1 MTANLSPLSDKG
13 RAAVSLMAGAL
24 IGDMAAKRRA
34 TAAKPTFD
42 PAGASADITLAQAM
56 LTQAMARQVRALL
69 QSRHP
74 MGRALFLSNLARSGL
89 AQIDARAEGTD
100 LHMMGI
106 SVRASTPHAA
116 LARWADA
123 VDAGNRT

>member
-56 LTQAMARQVRALL
+56 LTQAMARQVREDDDQLDRLEQEVDELAVNLL
-69 QSRHP
+69 
-74 MGRALFLSNLARSGL
+74 A
-89 AQIDARAEGTD
+89 ARAETPD
-100 LHMMGI
+100 LRAITVGLKI
-106 SVRASTPHAA
+106 SNDLERIGDERIRLNDEP
-116 LARWADA
+116 LL
-123 VDAGNRT
+123 